1 MTCQHIL
8 FESGES
14 QFPLCPEFQL
24 PPGSGEKTGS
34 VPVPFQPVLFQPIVD
49 TFEHRILAH
58 ECLVNSHDRIPLEA
72 ARLRSLAIHSAA
84 RQTPRGLYF
93 LSLLP
98 SSIDEPA
105 LDMSSTIEAILDSGM
120 KPENFVFEMAES
132 DLARDPAH
140 SHRVREYLGRH
151 GFGFSLSR
159 AGVGAGA
166 CSFQAARD
174 FAPDYINLDR
184 RLIRNFD
191 QPVCAPAIGKL
202 VQIAEKSGSR
212 VVAQGVDR
220 GRMLEN
226 LWLLGVRFM
235 QGHLFGDPSPRLA

>member
-14 QFPLCPEFQL
+14 PFPLPPEYQ
-24 PPGSGEKTGS
+24 PETRS
-34 VPVPFQPVLFQPIVD
+34 VPILFRPVLFQPIVD

-58 ECLVNSHDRIPLEA
+58 ECLIKSHDGVPFGA
-72 ARLRSLAIHSAA
+72 ARIRSLAIHSAA
-84 RQTPRGLYF
+84 RQTPGGLYF
-93 LSLLP
+93 VDLEP
-98 SSIDEPA
+98 SSIDDPA
-105 LDMSSTIEAILDSGM
+105 LDMSSTIEVILDSGM
-120 KPENFVFEMAES
+120 KPGNFVFEMAES
-132 DLARDPAH
+132 DLARNPAH
-140 SHRVREYLGRH
+140 SHSIREYLGRH
-151 GFGFSLSR
+151 GFGFALGR

-166 CSFQAARD
+166 CSFQAASD

-226 LWLLGVRFM
+226 MWLLGVRFM
-235 QGHLFGDPSPRLA
+235 QGHLFGDPSPHLA